1 MLNETVRKY
10 RMSEDLLEQQVN
22 DIMGDIDLDEV
33 LLGKEKE
40 YQTRVEVNDIV
51 NGRVINLRNDTVL
64 VDFGYKSEGI
74 LPYTEDHEFRND
86 DLDLGDEVQF
96 LVSKVHRDGTVF
108 LSRKYVE
115 DYIQQQKVLSQIET
129 GTTVNGKL
137 QQITKAGWIVD
148 LNGLQALLPHQQAHL
163 TPGKTT
169 EELVGEVFPME
180 IETIDEGFVVCTR
193 KDYEVVV
200 KKRAKDEFMSNLEV
214 GKIVSGTVKNITDF
228 GVFIQ
233 VASGIIGLCHSS
245 DVGEAE
251 LKTGQSVQSRVLKI
265 DRAKNRV
272 SLGIRQVTEPTW
284 EEIIAKYGPDD
295 VVEVTVKSL
304 VPYGAFVD
312 IEPGVSGLIH
322 VSDLSWS
329 DHVKHPKEILEE
341 GQTTQAMILSIDVE
355 KQHLSLGVKQL
366 TADPWETVAERY
378 LAGASVPGRVTNKT
392 KFGIFV
398 SLEPGVEGLAHHTI
412 ETQDIRP
419 GDDILVSIMRVDAVR
434 KKIALAVD

>member
-10 RMSEDLLEQQVN
+10 RMDADLLERKVN
-22 DIMGDIDLDEV
+22 DVIGDIDLDEL
-33 LLGKEKE
+33 LLGKKREF
-40 YQTRVEVNDIV
+40 QTRVEVNDV
-51 NGRVINLRNDTVL
+51 VKGRVINLRNDTVL

-74 LPYTEDHEFRND
+74 LPYTEDSEFRND
-86 DLDLGDEVQF
+86 DLDIGDETEF

-115 DYIQQQKVLSQIET
+115 QYLRQQKALSEIEV
-129 GTTVNGKL
+129 GTTVSGKL
-137 QQITKAGWIVD
+137 HQITKAGWVVD
-148 LNGLQALLPHQQAHL
+148 INGLHALLPHQQAHL
-163 TPGKTT
+163 TPGKPT
-169 EELVGEVFPME
+169 EELVGQAFPME
-180 IETIDEGFVVCTR
+180 IETVDDGFVVATR
-193 KDYEVVV
+193 KEYEVQV
-200 KKRAKDEFMSNLEV
+200 KKKAKDEFMSSLEV

-245 DVGEAE
+245 DVGGAE
-251 LKTGQSVQSRVLKI
+251 LKPGQSIQSRVLKI
-265 DRAKNRV
+265 DRTKNRV

-312 IEPGVSGLIH
+312 IEPGVSGLVH

-329 DHVKHPKEILEE
+329 DHVKHPKEVLEE
-341 GQTTQAMILSIDVE
+341 GQTTPAMILSIDVE
-355 KQHLSLGVKQL
+355 KQHLSLGIKQL
-366 TADPWETVAERY
+366 TPDPWETVSERY
-378 LAGASVPGRVTNKT
+378 LAGSSVPGRVTNKT

-419 GDDILVSIMRVDAVR
+419 GDDVLVSIMRVDAVR